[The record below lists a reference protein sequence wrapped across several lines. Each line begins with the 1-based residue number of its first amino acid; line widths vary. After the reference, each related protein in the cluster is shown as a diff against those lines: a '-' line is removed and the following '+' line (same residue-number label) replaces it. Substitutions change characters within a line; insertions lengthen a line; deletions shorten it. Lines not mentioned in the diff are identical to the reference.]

1 VGDLLKVNAR
11 DRLTVNQ
18 ALSQPWIL
26 EKVYRS
32 EKLTQAQEKI
42 VENYTEQKNNSETN
56 EV

>member
-1 VGDLLKVNAR
+1 MADLLKVNAR

-42 VENYTEQKNNSETN
+42 LENYTEQKNNSETN

>member
-1 VGDLLKVNAR
+1 MADLLKVNAR

-42 VENYTEQKNNSETN
+42 LENYTEQKNNSGTN

>member
-1 VGDLLKVNAR
+1 VADLLKVNAR

-42 VENYTEQKNNSETN
+42 LENYTEQKNDSETN

>member
-1 VGDLLKVNAR
+1 VVDLLKVNAR

-42 VENYTEQKNNSETN
+42 LENYTEQKNNSGTN

>member
-1 VGDLLKVNAR
+1 MDLLKVNAR

-42 VENYTEQKNNSETN
+42 LENYTEQKNNSGTN

>member
-1 VGDLLKVNAR
+1 VADLLKVNAR

-42 VENYTEQKNNSETN
+42 LENYTEQKNNSGTN

>member
-1 VGDLLKVNAR
+1 VADLLKVNAR

-42 VENYTEQKNNSETN
+42 LENYTEQKNNSETN

>member
-1 VGDLLKVNAR
+1 VADLLKVNAR